1 MRKSKKDKVGIYLWK
16 LVLLIILIFVIAIS
30 LEIFLLIERKAEEIF
45 FSSTNEYAS
54 SQGIEEEG
62 ENEILES
69 TNNETN
75 EEFSSQDVKEEGKTE
90 TLENTDNEIS
100 EEISSE
106 ETQNETSEDVNNIT
120 NENVSSQE
128 IEEET
133 QTEILEEID
142 NTKDNDDIKL
152 VAGSDNVQTIKIHF
166 YDGNYSNDW
175 VDSIA
180 GTEHVVYADSTD
192 ENVYYISLYYMG
204 MNIFGTGDY
213 SILYYFYEV
222 NSSGKKTCTLE
233 EINGEPCAK
242 IVLDASKE
250 CNIYYL
256 PGYVLQSVVS
266 FDGTNGGIYS
276 NENFLNMPFDLSTLK
291 VELPTSEEFSSNK
304 FKLAGWYDI
313 TNNRYYDSSYLGKE
327 VTTTENAIFYADWI
341 SNNYNNG
348 TLQEGKIESADTE
361 GFVNISIFDYNEL
374 FNISSCDYNN
384 PAWIM
389 KDIQNGFVFVNGN
402 SRLNGT
408 LSKPHGTLTEGIVSN
423 WTGTEGEPYQ
433 GILEKHDTLLNQLFD
448 ESGNTP
454 GVHYLGKADGLFYLN
469 DEGYYEYDS
478 AKHMASYN
486 KENQRF
492 TVYDSPQNIDS
503 FSKCFLPLNGES
515 PNYGTNDVNYWFG
528 MKTEITFNLE
538 ADTGTNQNIY
548 NGEDII
554 FTFSGDDDTWVFID
568 DELVLDIGG
577 IHDPCS
583 GTINFNTGECF
594 INEEKIEKSI
604 SLSAGVHS
612 LKVYYMERGTG
623 ASNLRI
629 SFCSALLN
637 QATSLKKE
645 VNKKLVDYSENII
658 YTLKYENIG
667 KNDINK
673 SYGYDIFPF
682 NRGIHGTVAKG
693 KMYLEK
699 LVSNHSSIDSSA
711 TLKIYYSTTE
721 GKFLQR
727 LISTYGLDDQT
738 GRKIEEMLEN
748 GYLSEDNNEIII
760 QNNNSANYNK
770 IFEYL
775 GTLDNNNTFLTN
787 ENQEITCIYIV
798 AENFKK
804 SSKLRLDCYM
814 KIDNG
819 GQSQDISGDRYFNK
833 AFSIIANNKAN
844 EYDES
849 NVVSTAVISRAISG
863 MVWNDENGNGIR
875 EENEKPI
882 EGVVATLLKYDQ
894 KNSTYSVCDSDLQ
907 GNKIEPITTTQDGM
921 YEFDKLP
928 AGEYIVAFNT
938 NNANYAI
945 TKYQV
950 NGINDA
956 NTNDGVKT
964 DNLEEYDF
972 AIKYSLEQQNIKLH
986 ITDELSEDM
995 LDDYKEK
1002 IINQDLGLCEKNIE
1016 LQLPVTGGGKSIYFI
1031 VIGLT
1036 IMITSGKFIFEN
1048 KGKN

>member
-16 LVLLIILIFVIAIS
+16 LVLIIILFFVIAIY
-30 LEIFLLIERKAEEIF
+30 LEIFLLIERKAKEIF
-45 FSSTNEYAS
+45 FSSISEYAS
-54 SQGIEEEG
+54 LQEIKEES

-69 TNNETN
+69 TNNGIN
-75 EEFSSQDVKEEGKTE
+75 EEFPSQDIKEEDKAE
-90 TLENTDNEIS
+90 ILENTYNEIS
-100 EEISSE
+100 EEK
-106 ETQNETSEDVNNIT
+106 QGETSEDINNIT
-120 NENVSSQE
+120 NENDSSQE
-128 IEEET
+128 IEKET
-133 QTEILEEID
+133 HPEILEEIY
-142 NTKDNDDIKL
+142 NEDINL
-152 VAGSDNVQTIKIHF
+152 VTDANNVQIIKIHF
-166 YDGNYSNDW
+166 YDGNYQNDW
-175 VDSIA
+175 LDSMVGI
-180 GTEHVVYADSTD
+180 EHKVYADSAD
-192 ENVYYISLYYMG
+192 ENTYYVSLYYMG
-204 MNIFGTGDY
+204 MVIFGTGDY
-213 SILYYFYEV
+213 SISYYFYEV
-222 NSSGKKTCTLE
+222 NSSGKKSCTLE
-233 EINGEPCAK
+233 EINGELCAK
-242 IVLDASKE
+242 IVLDDSKE

-256 PGYVLQSVVS
+256 PGYVLNSVVS

-276 NENFLNMPFDLSTLK
+276 NENFLNLPFDLLTSK

-327 VTTTENAIFYADWI
+327 VITTENAIFYADWI

-361 GFVNISIFDYNEL
+361 GLVNISIFDYNEL

-408 LSKPHGTLTEGIVSN
+408 LAKPHGALTEEIVSN
-423 WTGTEGEPYQ
+423 WTGTDGNPYQ
-433 GILEKHDTLLNQLFD
+433 GILEKHDTLLNKLFD
-448 ESGNTP
+448 ESENTP
-454 GVHYLGKADGLFYLN
+454 GVHYLGKADGLFYIN

-492 TVYDSPQNIDS
+492 TVYDSPQNINS

-538 ADTGTNQNIY
+538 SDTSTNQNIY

-594 INEEKIEKSI
+594 INEEKIENTI

-645 VNKKLVDYSENII
+645 VNKKLVDYSENIV

-682 NRGIHGTVAKG
+682 NGGIHGTVAKG

-699 LVSNHSSIDSSA
+699 IVSNHSSIDSNA
-711 TLKIYYSTTE
+711 TLKIYYSTIE
-721 GKFLQR
+721 GKFLQK
-727 LISTYGLDDQT
+727 LIGNYGLEDQT
-738 GRKIEEMLEN
+738 GAKIEEMLEY

-760 QNNNSANYNK
+760 QNNNFANYKK
-770 IFEYL
+770 IFEYW
-775 GTLDNNNTFLTN
+775 GTLDNNNTALTN
-787 ENQEITCIYIV
+787 ENHEITCIYIV

-804 SSKLRLDCYM
+804 ASKLSLDCYM
-814 KIDNG
+814 KIDNE
-819 GQSQDISGDRYFNK
+819 GQSKDISGDTYFNK

-844 EYDES
+844 VYDES
-849 NVVSTAVISRAISG
+849 NVVSTTVISRSISG

-875 EENEKPI
+875 EENEKTI
-882 EGVVATLLKYDQ
+882 EGVIATLLKYDQ
-894 KNSTYSVCDSDLQ
+894 ETSTYSVCDRDLQ
-907 GNKIEPITTTQDGM
+907 GNKIEPIITTQDGM

-928 AGEYIVAFNT
+928 AGVYIVAFNT
-938 NNANYAI
+938 NSHNYLI

-956 NTNDGVKT
+956 NTNDGVKA
-964 DNLEEYDF
+964 DNLEGYDF
-972 AIKYSLEQQNIKLH
+972 LIKYSLEQENIKLH
-986 ITDELSEDM
+986 ITDELSVDM

-1002 IINQDLGLCEKNIE
+1002 IINQDLGLFKKKDP
-1016 LQLPVTGGGKSIYFI
+1016 LQLPVTGRLGSIYFKT
-1031 VIGLT
+1031 IGMA
-1036 IMITSGKFIFEN
+1036 IMLVSIILIFNN
-1048 KGKN
+1048 KEKSNIIKK